1 MEEIFEELRL
11 EFLGVSN
18 TLDDLLMK
26 REIYWA
32 QRSKVSWLKY
42 GDKNTQFFYS
52 KASQRRRRNHI
63 QGMKNNDGIWMEEKE
78 DIIEMTTNYFDGLF
92 NAGTCPQID
101 ECLNIVPHRVT
112 LDMQQILSSEFI
124 ADKIKGALFQM
135 GPTKAPRPDGMNALF
150 YQKFWHVMG
159 DSVIAA
165 MLDYLNSG
173 VMIPEINHANI
184 VLIPK
189 VNLLEKMS
197 DFGSIS
203 LCNVIYKII
212 SKVLANKLK

>member
-63 QGMKNNDGIWMEEKE
+63 
-78 DIIEMTTNYFDGLF
+78 
-92 NAGTCPQID
+92 
-101 ECLNIVPHRVT
+101 
-112 LDMQQILSSEFI
+112 
-124 ADKIKGALFQM
+124 
-135 GPTKAPRPDGMNALF
+135 
-150 YQKFWHVMG
+150 
-159 DSVIAA
+159 
-165 MLDYLNSG
+165 
-173 VMIPEINHANI
+173 
-184 VLIPK
+184 
-189 VNLLEKMS
+189 
-197 DFGSIS
+197 
-203 LCNVIYKII
+203 
-212 SKVLANKLK
+212 